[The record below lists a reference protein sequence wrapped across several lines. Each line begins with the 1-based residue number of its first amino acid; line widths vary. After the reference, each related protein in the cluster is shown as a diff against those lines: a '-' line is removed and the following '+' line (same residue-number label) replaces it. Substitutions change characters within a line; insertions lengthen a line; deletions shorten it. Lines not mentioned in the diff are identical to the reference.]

1 MRFPGTIKCNLCGS
15 EIAHEK
21 RVIKLTVPIT
31 EALRKEIVA
40 TLRKEPP
47 QIHGKVLDLPVPLEH
62 LVSPEWTLELCGCV
76 IGIIPQLSEAIAAD
90 IRHSIKLRERSAELA
105 KTPIERIDDL

>member
-1 MRFPGTIKCNLCGS
+1 MRFPGTIKCNLCGE

-31 EALRKEIVA
+31 EALRQEIVT
-40 TLRKEPP
+40 TLRKDPP

-62 LVSPEWTLELCGCV
+62 LVAPEWTLELCGCV
-76 IGIIPQLSEAIAAD
+76 IGIIPQLPGIIATD
-90 IRHSIKLRERSAELA
+90 IRHSIKLRERQAELA
-105 KTPIERIDDL
+105 KATIERIDDL